1 MNLVMKASKNLGARL
16 LALAILTMLFT
27 MPVAVLADMNDYV
40 TDYGLTEFYAQTS
53 WPGLHRDSRNSDFS
67 PFVAPLE
74 LAEKWTA
81 LNSYAVIA
89 PIVIGPEGNIYVTTG
104 KGSNNLHAFS
114 RDGIP
119 LWSRGL
125 DPGAV
130 GSAVIVDVDGNVY
143 ISDSDQFWAFHPDGS
158 LKWDPPV
165 SFEEIDITG
174 TFGSS
179 AFTVDG
185 YVGGIT
191 TNGEVVILNRDDGS
205 LAASILSLPGE
216 EGPDPPTTPAGLWKN
231 MIDTAFIDDLYASFF
246 GYKFEVTNTP
256 AVNPVNNRIYIAA
269 AGPTPAQGTFYG
281 IDFTPG
287 NLSIAFQTPM
297 GPGSGTS
304 PAISPDG
311 SRVYVADGNGIL
323 YAFDADGIEK
333 WSYPV
338 GETAAS
344 PSIGSEG
351 IIYVLG
357 NGLVHAID
365 SNGIPL
371 WVPINFD
378 SIASQYLA
386 PIDSFYLPGKIGWS
400 GTPISKA
407 DSIISVTPDYLYI
420 AVNLG
425 YEVDIFLPLP
435 VPHWVKFFVPK
446 ETVMLVLNRVNGQDE
461 SDVVLRDT
469 CDGVLTIGSDGS
481 IYIPHGSAARSIA
494 YNSLN
499 NVLYRLFRAGVTDA
513 QKLMVAPPIG
523 GISALKPVLFLD
535 LVKSGI
541 HWVQDLDAGALDN
554 LDSGDVDEAY
564 TQVRRGVVQL
574 GATFSSISDAEPAE
588 IDSQS
593 AQQARQRVDTAQV
606 LLNNAK
612 NHIAQARIDP
622 NEGLLNSA
630 KQLIEN
636 AEFQLEQAL
645 SSLAGPAAPP
655 IAKTI
660 SNELRFSEGIPVKS
674 ELVQNYPNP
683 FNPETWIPYNLA
695 KDANVVVEIYSVSG
709 QLVRTLDLVHKDAG
723 FYLSKD
729 KAAYWNGR
737 DNLGEKVASGI
748 YFYTL
753 KAGDFRATRR
763 MLIMK

>member
-1 MNLVMKASKNLGARL
+1 MKASKNLGAKL
-16 LALAILTMLFT
+16 LALALLTMLFT
-27 MPVAVLADMNDYV
+27 MPLAVLADMNDYV

-53 WPGLHRDSRNSDFS
+53 WPGIHRDSRNSDFA
-67 PFVAPLE
+67 PFVAPVLTE
-74 LAEKWTA
+74 EKWTA
-81 LNSYAVIA
+81 LDDTAVIA
-89 PIVIGPEGNIYVTTG
+89 PVTIGPEGNIYVTTG
-104 KGSNNLHAFS
+104 KGTSNIHAFA
-114 RDGIP
+114 RDGTS
-119 LWSRGL
+119 LWSGSL

-130 GSAVIVDVDGNVY
+130 GSSAIVDVDGDVY
-143 ISDSDQFWAFHPDGS
+143 ISDSDEFYAFYPDGS
-158 LKWDPPV
+158 PKWVVNFGDIP
-165 SFEEIDITG
+165 ITG
-174 TFGSS
+174 TFGSA

-205 LAASILSLPGE
+205 LAAPILSLPG
-216 EGPDPPTTPAGLWKN
+216 GAGLPAPPTPSGLWKN
-231 MIDTAFIDDLYASFF
+231 MIDPAVIDNLYASFF
-246 GYKFEVTNTP
+246 GYEFEVTNTP

-269 AGPTPAQGTFYG
+269 AGPTPMQGLFYG
-281 IDFTPG
+281 IDFAPG
-287 NLSIAFQTPM
+287 SLTIGFQAPM

-304 PAISPDG
+304 PAIPSDG
-311 SRVYVADGNGIL
+311 SRVYVADGIGNL
-323 YAFDADGIEK
+323 YAFDAYKTGIYNTPAEEWK
-333 WSYPV
+333 FNV
-338 GETAAS
+338 GQTAAS
-344 PSIGSEG
+344 PSISPEG

-357 NGLVHAID
+357 NGMVKAIVD
-365 SNGIPL
+365 QGGFATLDWENDFQLIANELLPQIGPL
-371 WVPINFD
+371 SP
-378 SIASQYLA
+378 LA
-386 PIDSFYLPGKIGWS
+386 
-400 GTPISKA
+400 KA
-407 DSIISVTPDYLYI
+407 DSIISVTPNNLYVV
-420 AVNLG
+420 ANLG
-425 YEVDIFLPLP
+425 YEIF
-435 VPHWVKFFVPK
+435 VPYPKKFFIPK
-446 ETVMLVLNRVNGQDE
+446 KTVMLVLNPADGSVEAQLE
-461 SDVVLRDT
+461 LRDT
-469 CDGVLTIGSDGS
+469 CDGVVTMGSDGS
-481 IYIPHGSAARSIA
+481 IYIPHGSTARSIA
-494 YNSLN
+494 YYAINHLLPPPLK
-499 NVLYRLFRAGVTDA
+499 VQA
-513 QKLMVAPPIG
+513 PIG
-523 GISALKPVLFLD
+523 GISALEPVSFLD

-541 HWVQDLDAGALDN
+541 YWVQELDEDALGY
-554 LDSGDVDEAY
+554 LDSGMVDEVY
-564 TQVRRGVVQL
+564 TQVRRGTVQL
-574 GATFSSISDAEPAE
+574 GATANSISDAEERGE
-588 IDSQS
+588 IDSQN

-636 AEFQLEQAL
+636 AGFQLEQAL

>member
-1 MNLVMKASKNLGARL
+1 MNLVMKASKNLGAKL
-16 LALAILTMLFT
+16 LALALLTMLFT
-27 MPVAVLADMNDYV
+27 MPLAVLADMNDYV

-53 WPGLHRDSRNSDFS
+53 WPGIHRDSRNSDFA
-67 PFVAPLE
+67 PFVAPVLTE
-74 LAEKWTA
+74 EKWTA
-81 LNSYAVIA
+81 LDDTAVIA
-89 PIVIGPEGNIYVTTG
+89 PVTIGPEGNIYVTTG
-104 KGSNNLHAFS
+104 KGTSNIHAFA
-114 RDGIP
+114 RDGTS
-119 LWSRGL
+119 LWSGSL

-130 GSAVIVDVDGNVY
+130 GSSAIVDVDGDVY
-143 ISDSDQFWAFHPDGS
+143 ISDSDEFYAFYPDGS
-158 LKWDPPV
+158 PKWVVNFGDIP
-165 SFEEIDITG
+165 ITG
-174 TFGSS
+174 TFGSA

-205 LAASILSLPGE
+205 LAAPILSLPG
-216 EGPDPPTTPAGLWKN
+216 GAGLPAPPTPSGLWKN
-231 MIDTAFIDDLYASFF
+231 MIDPAVIDNLYASFF
-246 GYKFEVTNTP
+246 GYEFEVTNTP

-269 AGPTPAQGTFYG
+269 AGPTPMQGLFYG
-281 IDFTPG
+281 IDFAPG
-287 NLSIAFQTPM
+287 SLTIGFQAPM

-304 PAISPDG
+304 PAIPSDG
-311 SRVYVADGNGIL
+311 SRVYVADGIGNL
-323 YAFDADGIEK
+323 YAFDAYKTGIYNTPAEEWK
-333 WSYPV
+333 FNV
-338 GETAAS
+338 GQTAAS
-344 PSIGSEG
+344 PSISPEG

-357 NGLVHAID
+357 NGMVKAIVD
-365 SNGIPL
+365 QGGFATLDWENDFQLIANELLPQIGPL
-371 WVPINFD
+371 SP
-378 SIASQYLA
+378 LA
-386 PIDSFYLPGKIGWS
+386 
-400 GTPISKA
+400 KA
-407 DSIISVTPDYLYI
+407 DSIISVTPNNLYVV
-420 AVNLG
+420 ANLG
-425 YEVDIFLPLP
+425 YEIF
-435 VPHWVKFFVPK
+435 VPYPKKFFIPK
-446 ETVMLVLNRVNGQDE
+446 KTVMLVLNPADGSVEAQLE
-461 SDVVLRDT
+461 LRDT
-469 CDGVLTIGSDGS
+469 CDGVVTMGSDGS
-481 IYIPHGSAARSIA
+481 IYIPHGSTARSIA
-494 YNSLN
+494 YYAINHLLPPPLK
-499 NVLYRLFRAGVTDA
+499 VQA
-513 QKLMVAPPIG
+513 PIG
-523 GISALKPVLFLD
+523 GISALEPVSFLD

-541 HWVQDLDAGALDN
+541 YWVQELDEDALGY
-554 LDSGDVDEAY
+554 LDSGMVDEVY
-564 TQVRRGVVQL
+564 TQVRRGTVQL
-574 GATFSSISDAEPAE
+574 GATANSISDAEERGE
-588 IDSQS
+588 IDSQN

-636 AEFQLEQAL
+636 AGFQLEQAL